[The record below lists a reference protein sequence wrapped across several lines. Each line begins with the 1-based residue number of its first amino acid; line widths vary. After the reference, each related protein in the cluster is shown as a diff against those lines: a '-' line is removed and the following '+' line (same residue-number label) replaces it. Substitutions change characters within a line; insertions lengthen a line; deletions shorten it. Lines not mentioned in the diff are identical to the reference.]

1 MSEQINYVGE
11 TGGDVYLDVT
21 FYKAIHE
28 GEEADFIKI
37 GVPGDKTITIDTL
50 ADDTH
55 KMRFKRQ
62 YDAYIGYRDI
72 KGHPIDEWDEIPQTL
87 RTELNYQG
95 FKFVEQIAGA
105 PDSAF
110 ARMMGGVQIRTKAQ
124 NFLNRGKIDAD
135 IVIKQQGEQIEELTQ
150 KVELLMQ
157 ALNENNGRKQ
167 KSLPDK

>member
-21 FYKAIHE
+21 FYKAIYN

-50 ADDTH
+50 ADDVH
-55 KMRFKRQ
+55 KARFKRQ

-72 KGHPIDEWDEIPQTL
+72 KGHPIDEWEEIPQTL

-135 IVIKQQGEQIEELTQ
+135 VVIAKQGEQIQELTE
-150 KVELLMQ
+150 KLEILMQ
-157 ALNENNGRKQ
+157 AMNDGKKQ
-167 KSLPDK
+167 KTLPDK

>member
-21 FYKAIHE
+21 FYKAIYN

-50 ADDTH
+50 ADDVH
-55 KMRFKRQ
+55 KARFKRQ

-72 KGHPIDEWDEIPQTL
+72 KGHPIDEWEEIPQTL

-135 IVIKQQGEQIEELTQ
+135 LVIAKQGEQIQELTE
-150 KVELLMQ
+150 KLEILMQ
-157 ALNENNGRKQ
+157 AMNDGKKQ
-167 KSLPDK
+167 KTLPDK

>member
-21 FYKAIHE
+21 FYKAIHN

-50 ADDTH
+50 ADEVH
-55 KMRFKRQ
+55 KARFKRQ

-72 KGHPIDEWDEIPQTL
+72 KGHPIDGWEEIPQTL

-135 IVIKQQGEQIEELTQ
+135 VVIAKQGEQIQELTE
-150 KVELLMQ
+150 KLEILMQ
-157 ALNENNGRKQ
+157 AMNDGKKQ
-167 KSLPDK
+167 KTIPDK

>member
-21 FYKAIHE
+21 FYKAIYN

-50 ADDTH
+50 ADDVH
-55 KMRFKRQ
+55 KARFKRQ

-72 KGHPIDEWDEIPQTL
+72 KGHPIDEWEEIPQTL

-135 IVIKQQGEQIEELTQ
+135 LVIAKQGEQIQELTE
-150 KVELLMQ
+150 KLEILMK
-157 ALNENNGRKQ
+157 AMNDGKKQ
-167 KSLPDK
+167 KTLPDK

>member
-11 TGGDVYLDVT
+11 TSGDVYLDVM
-21 FYKAIHE
+21 FYKAIHN

-55 KMRFKRQ
+55 KARFKRQ

-72 KGHPIDEWDEIPQTL
+72 KGHPIDEWEEIPQTL

-135 IVIKQQGEQIEELTQ
+135 LVIAKQGEQIKELTE
-150 KVELLMQ
+150 KLEILMQ
-157 ALNENNGRKQ
+157 AMNDGKKQ
-167 KSLPDK
+167 KTLPDK

>member
-21 FYKAIHE
+21 FYKAIYN

-50 ADDTH
+50 ADDVH
-55 KMRFKRQ
+55 KARFKRQ

-72 KGHPIDEWDEIPQTL
+72 KGHPIDEWEEIPQTL

-135 IVIKQQGEQIEELTQ
+135 LVIAKQGKQIQELTE
-150 KVELLMQ
+150 KLEILMQ
-157 ALNENNGRKQ
+157 AMNDGKKQ
-167 KSLPDK
+167 KTLPDK

>member
-1 MSEQINYVGE
+1 V
-11 TGGDVYLDVT
+11 V
-21 FYKAIHE
+21 
-28 GEEADFIKI
+28 
-37 GVPGDKTITIDTL
+37 ITIDTL
-50 ADDTH
+50 ADDVH
-55 KMRFKRQ
+55 KARFKRQ

-72 KGHPIDEWDEIPQTL
+72 KGHPIDEWEEIPQTL

-135 IVIKQQGEQIEELTQ
+135 LVIAKQGEQIQELTE
-150 KVELLMQ
+150 KLEILMK
-157 ALNENNGRKQ
+157 AMNDGKKQ
-167 KSLPDK
+167 KTLPDK

>member
-11 TGGDVYLDVT
+11 TGSDVYLDVT
-21 FYKAIHE
+21 FYKAIHN

-37 GVPGDKTITIDTL
+37 GVPGDKTIKIDTL
-50 ADDTH
+50 ADDVH
-55 KMRFKRQ
+55 KARFKRQ

-72 KGHPIDEWDEIPQTL
+72 KGHPIDQWEEIPQTL

-135 IVIKQQGEQIEELTQ
+135 VVIAKQGEQIQELTE
-150 KVELLMQ
+150 KLEILMQ
-157 ALNENNGRKQ
+157 AMNDGKKQ
-167 KSLPDK
+167 KTLPDK